1 MALYP
6 TFRGVGSTAWLE
18 LHGFGAAEG
27 AAVAEQMQLWELL
40 RGTMANLYLF
50 LYGEF
55 SFDDVRRSGGLAPR
69 VPPTPLPRRAG
80 RRRPL
85 LTASSSPES
94 TQVRRSAT
102 PELSVTLLVLYTVMS
117 APILR
122 LAP

>member
-69 VPPTPLPRRAG
+69 AQPPPCRDEQAGGARSSPPPRAPS
-80 RRRPL
+80 RRRC
-85 LTASSSPES
+85 A
-94 TQVRRSAT
+94 
-102 PELSVTLLVLYTVMS
+102 
-117 APILR
+117 APPRPSCL
-122 LAP
+122 

>member
-55 SFDDVRRSGGLAPR
+55 SFDDVRRS
-69 VPPTPLPRRAG
+69 
-80 RRRPL
+80 
-85 LTASSSPES
+85 
-94 TQVRRSAT
+94 
-102 PELSVTLLVLYTVMS
+102 
-117 APILR
+117 
-122 LAP
+122 